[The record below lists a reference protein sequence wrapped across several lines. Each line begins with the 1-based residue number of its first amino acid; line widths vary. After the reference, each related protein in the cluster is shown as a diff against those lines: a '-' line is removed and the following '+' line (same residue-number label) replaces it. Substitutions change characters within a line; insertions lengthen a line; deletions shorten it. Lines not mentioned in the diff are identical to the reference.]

1 MKRKIMLGFIAL
13 ILVFGAVAV
22 LLSAAVVKS
31 VAREQLSAQLV
42 QESRMIADYIG
53 DSGDTKKLENV
64 FTKSRVTLI
73 SPDGTVLFDNWANDP
88 LSNHM
93 DRPEIR
99 QALASGRGSAVRYSD
114 TTRTTAIYEATLL
127 KDGNI
132 LRVAAPERIARGIA
146 TSVAPWLIFGLLIV
160 LLVIMLLANFLGDRL
175 IAPILAID
183 PDHPEEVI
191 VYDELLPLIRRI
203 DAQNRHNR
211 TQMEALEARRQELN
225 TLLDGMQEGFIALS
239 GRHEVRLINPAA
251 CRILNVKPQQAC
263 NRLLT
268 ELNRSL
274 VIIRLLNDLDKKGIA
289 NGVLEKEGRH
299 YLLTANRIQGRPD
312 SVLLMSDQTEK
323 LAGEAMRKRFT
334 ANVSHELRTPL
345 TTICGY
351 TELLENGMVKAEDAQ
366 GIYNLIH
373 KESSR
378 MLDLVEDILR
388 LSRLDEGNLTGKR
401 EKVNLCETAASA
413 CQLLSLAAQEK
424 GVKVNFTGEDAFVL
438 GDPVLLGELCSNLL
452 DNAIKYNVD
461 NGSVDVRVTAGA
473 NTVLTVSDTGI
484 GIEPEHQPHV
494 FERFYRTDN
503 CRSKSTGGTG
513 LGLSI
518 VKHAAEY
525 HKAKV
530 ELMSKPGQG
539 TRVTVV
545 FPPCCEDSLPEEEGE
560 SA

>member
-13 ILVFGAVAV
+13 ILAFGSAAV
-22 LLSAAVVKS
+22 LLTSAVVQS
-31 VAREQLSAQLV
+31 VAREQLSTQLA
-42 QESRMIADYIG
+42 QESKLIATYLG
-53 DSGDTKKLENV
+53 DWGDAAKLEEV
-64 FTKSRVTLI
+64 FTRSRVTLI
-73 SPDGTVLFDNWANDP
+73 APDGTVLFDNWTNEP
-88 LSNHM
+88 LDNHM

-99 QALASGRGSAVRYSD
+99 QALTKGQGSAVRYSD
-114 TTRTTAIYEATLL
+114 TTRTTAIYVATLL
-127 KDGNI
+127 EDGNI

-146 TSVAPWLIFGLLIV
+146 TGVAPWLIFGLVIV
-160 LLVIMLLANFLGDRL
+160 LLVVVLFANFLGDKL

-183 PDHPEEVI
+183 PDHPEEVV

-211 TQMEALEARRQELN
+211 AQMEALEARRLELN
-225 TLLDGMQEGFIALS
+225 ALLDGMQEGFIALS
-239 GRHEVRLINPAA
+239 DRHEVSLINPAA
-251 CRILNVKPQQAC
+251 CRILEVKPEQAHK
-263 NRLLT
+263 RLLT

-274 VIIRLLNDLDKKGIA
+274 VIIRLLDDLEKEGVA
-289 NGVLEKEGRH
+289 TGVLEKSGRH
-299 YLLTANRIQGRPD
+299 YLLAANRIQGRPG
-312 SVLLMSDQTEK
+312 SVLLMSDQTDK

-345 TTICGY
+345 TTIFGY
-351 TELLENGMVKAEDAQ
+351 AELLEKGMVKEEDAP
-366 GIYNLIH
+366 GIYQLIH

-388 LSRLDEGNLTGKR
+388 LSSLDEGYLTGKH
-401 EKVNLCETAASA
+401 EKVSLRETADAA
-413 CQLLSLAAQEK
+413 CRMLSLAAQER
-424 GVKVNFTGEDAFVL
+424 GVKVTLSGEDAFVL
-438 GDPVLLGELCSNLL
+438 GDPVLLGELLSNLL
-452 DNAIKYNVD
+452 DNAIKYNVE

-473 NTVLTVSDTGI
+473 NTVLSVSDTGI
-484 GIEPEHQPHV
+484 GIEPEHQLHV

-530 ELMSKPGQG
+530 DLISRPGQG

-545 FPPCCEDSLPEEEGE
+545 FPSYSEDSL
-560 SA
+560 SAERSV

>member
-1 MKRKIMLGFIAL
+1 MACLTSLPSSSRGVTAFFLQR
-13 ILVFGAVAV
+13 
-22 LLSAAVVKS
+22 AA
-31 VAREQLSAQLV
+31 A
-42 QESRMIADYIG
+42 
-53 DSGDTKKLENV
+53 
-64 FTKSRVTLI
+64 
-73 SPDGTVLFDNWANDP
+73 
-88 LSNHM
+88 
-93 DRPEIR
+93 
-99 QALASGRGSAVRYSD
+99 
-114 TTRTTAIYEATLL
+114 
-127 KDGNI
+127 
-132 LRVAAPERIARGIA
+132 
-146 TSVAPWLIFGLLIV
+146 
-160 LLVIMLLANFLGDRL
+160 
-175 IAPILAID
+175 
-183 PDHPEEVI
+183 
-191 VYDELLPLIRRI
+191 
-203 DAQNRHNR
+203 
-211 TQMEALEARRQELN
+211 
-225 TLLDGMQEGFIALS
+225 
-239 GRHEVRLINPAA
+239 NPAA

>member
-13 ILVFGAVAV
+13 ILAFGMAAV
-22 LLSAAVVKS
+22 LLAAAVVTS
-31 VAREQLSAQLV
+31 VAREQLSTQLA
-42 QESRMIADYIG
+42 QESKLIATYLG
-53 DSGDTKKLENV
+53 DWGDAAKLEEV
-64 FTKSRVTLI
+64 FTRSRVTLI
-73 SPDGTVLFDNWANDP
+73 APDGTVLFDNWTNEP
-88 LSNHM
+88 LDNHM

-99 QALASGRGSAVRYSD
+99 QALTNGQGSAVRYSD
-114 TTRTTAIYEATLL
+114 TTRTTAIYAATLL
-127 KDGNI
+127 EDGNI

-146 TSVAPWLIFGLLIV
+146 TSVAPWLIFGLVIV
-160 LLVIMLLANFLGDRL
+160 LLVVVLFANFLGDKL

-183 PDHPEEVI
+183 PDHPEEVVI
-191 VYDELLPLIRRI
+191 YDELLPLIRRI

-211 TQMEALEARRQELN
+211 AQMEALEARRLELN
-225 TLLDGMQEGFIALS
+225 ALLDGMQEGFIALS
-239 GRHEVRLINPAA
+239 DRHEVSLINPAA
-251 CRILNVKPQQAC
+251 CRILEVKPEQAHK
-263 NRLLT
+263 RLLT

-274 VIIRLLNDLDKKGIA
+274 VIIRLLDDLEKEGVA
-289 NGVLEKEGRH
+289 TGVLEKSGRH
-299 YLLTANRIQGRPD
+299 YLLAANRIQGRPG
-312 SVLLMSDQTEK
+312 SVLLMSDQTDK

-345 TTICGY
+345 TTIFGY
-351 TELLENGMVKAEDAQ
+351 AELLEKGMVKEEDAP
-366 GIYNLIH
+366 GIYQLIH

-388 LSRLDEGNLTGKR
+388 LSSLDEGYLTGKH
-401 EKVNLCETAASA
+401 EKVNLRETADAA
-413 CQLLSLAAQEK
+413 CRMLSLAAQER
-424 GVKVNFTGEDAFVL
+424 GVKVTLSGEDAFVL
-438 GDPVLLGELCSNLL
+438 GDPVLLGELLSNLL
-452 DNAIKYNVD
+452 DNAIKYNVE

-473 NTVLTVSDTGI
+473 NTVLSVSDTGI
-484 GIEPEHQPHV
+484 GIEPEHQLHV

-530 ELMSKPGQG
+530 DLISRPGQG

-545 FPPCCEDSLPEEEGE
+545 FPSYSEDSL
-560 SA
+560 SAERSV

>member
-1 MKRKIMLGFIAL
+1 LKRKIMLGFIAL
-13 ILVFGAVAV
+13 ILAFGTAAV
-22 LLSAAVVKS
+22 LLTSAVVQS
-31 VAREQLSAQLV
+31 VAREQLSTQLA
-42 QESRMIADYIG
+42 QESKLIATYLG
-53 DSGDTKKLENV
+53 DWGDAAKLEEV
-64 FTKSRVTLI
+64 FTRSRVTLI
-73 SPDGTVLFDNWANDP
+73 APDGTVLFDNWTNEP
-88 LSNHM
+88 LDNHM

-99 QALASGRGSAVRYSD
+99 QALTKGQGSAVRYSD
-114 TTRTTAIYEATLL
+114 TTRTTAIYVATLL
-127 KDGNI
+127 EDGNI

-146 TSVAPWLIFGLLIV
+146 TGVAPWLIFGLVIV
-160 LLVIMLLANFLGDRL
+160 LLVVVLFANFLGDKL

-183 PDHPEEVI
+183 PDHPEEVV

-211 TQMEALEARRQELN
+211 AQMEALEARRLELN
-225 TLLDGMQEGFIALS
+225 ALLDGMQEGFIALS
-239 GRHEVRLINPAA
+239 DRHEVSLINPAA
-251 CRILNVKPQQAC
+251 CRILEVKPEQAHK
-263 NRLLT
+263 RLLT

-274 VIIRLLNDLDKKGIA
+274 VIIRLLDDLEKEGVA
-289 NGVLEKEGRH
+289 TGVLEKSGRH
-299 YLLTANRIQGRPD
+299 YLLAANRIQGRPG
-312 SVLLMSDQTEK
+312 SVLLMSDQTDK

-345 TTICGY
+345 TTIFGY
-351 TELLENGMVKAEDAQ
+351 AELLEKGMVKEEDAP
-366 GIYNLIH
+366 GIYQLIH

-388 LSRLDEGNLTGKR
+388 LSSLDEGYLTGKH
-401 EKVNLCETAASA
+401 EKVNLRETADAA
-413 CQLLSLAAQEK
+413 CRMLSLAAQER
-424 GVKVNFTGEDAFVL
+424 GVKVTLSGEDAFVL
-438 GDPVLLGELCSNLL
+438 GDPVLLGELLSNLL
-452 DNAIKYNVD
+452 DNAIKYNVE

-473 NTVLTVSDTGI
+473 NTVLSVSDTGI
-484 GIEPEHQPHV
+484 GIEPEHQLHV

-530 ELMSKPGQG
+530 DLISRPGQG

-545 FPPCCEDSLPEEEGE
+545 FPSYSEDSL
-560 SA
+560 SAERSV

>member
-13 ILVFGAVAV
+13 ILAFGMAAA
-22 LLSAAVVKS
+22 LLAATVITS
-31 VAREQLSAQLV
+31 VAREQLSTQLA
-42 QESRMIADYIG
+42 QESKLIATYLG
-53 DSGDTKKLENV
+53 DWGDAAKLEEV
-64 FTKSRVTLI
+64 FTRSRVTLI
-73 SPDGTVLFDNWANDP
+73 APDGTVLFDNWTNEP
-88 LSNHM
+88 LDNHM

-99 QALASGRGSAVRYSD
+99 QALTKGQGSAVRYSD
-114 TTRTTAIYEATLL
+114 TTRTTAIYAATLL
-127 KDGNI
+127 EDGNI

-146 TSVAPWLIFGLLIV
+146 TGVAPWLIFGLVIV
-160 LLVIMLLANFLGDRL
+160 LLVVVLFANFLGDKL

-183 PDHPEEVI
+183 PDHPEEVV

-211 TQMEALEARRQELN
+211 AQMEALEARRLELN
-225 TLLDGMQEGFIALS
+225 ALLDGMQEGFIALS
-239 GRHEVRLINPAA
+239 DRHEVSLINPAA
-251 CRILNVKPQQAC
+251 CRILEVKPEQAHK
-263 NRLLT
+263 RLLT

-274 VIIRLLNDLDKKGIA
+274 VIIRLLDDLEKEGVA
-289 NGVLEKEGRH
+289 TGVLEKSGRH
-299 YLLTANRIQGRPD
+299 YLLAANRIQGRPG
-312 SVLLMSDQTEK
+312 SVLLMSDQTDK

-345 TTICGY
+345 TTIFGY
-351 TELLENGMVKAEDAQ
+351 AELLEKGMVKEEDAP
-366 GIYNLIH
+366 GIYQLIH

-388 LSRLDEGNLTGKR
+388 LSSLDEGYLTGKH
-401 EKVNLCETAASA
+401 EKVNLRETADAA
-413 CQLLSLAAQEK
+413 CRMLSLAAQER
-424 GVKVNFTGEDAFVL
+424 GVKVTLSGEDAFVL
-438 GDPVLLGELCSNLL
+438 GDPVLLGELLSNLL
-452 DNAIKYNVD
+452 DNAIKYNVE

-473 NTVLTVSDTGI
+473 NTVLSVSDTGI
-484 GIEPEHQPHV
+484 GIEPEHQLHV

-530 ELMSKPGQG
+530 DLISRPGQG

-545 FPPCCEDSLPEEEGE
+545 FPSYSEDSL
-560 SA
+560 SAERSV

>member
-13 ILVFGAVAV
+13 ILAFGMAAV
-22 LLSAAVVKS
+22 LLAAAVVTS
-31 VAREQLSAQLV
+31 VAREQLSTQLA
-42 QESRMIADYIG
+42 QESKLIATYLG
-53 DSGDTKKLENV
+53 DWGDAAKLEEV
-64 FTKSRVTLI
+64 FTRSRVTLI
-73 SPDGTVLFDNWANDP
+73 APDGTVLFDNWTNEP
-88 LSNHM
+88 LDNHM
-93 DRPEIR
+93 DRPEIL
-99 QALASGRGSAVRYSD
+99 QALTNGQGSAVRYSD
-114 TTRTTAIYEATLL
+114 TTRTTAIYAATLL
-127 KDGNI
+127 EDGNI

-146 TSVAPWLIFGLLIV
+146 TSVAPWLIFGLVIV
-160 LLVIMLLANFLGDRL
+160 LLVVVLFANFLGDKL

-183 PDHPEEVI
+183 PDHPEEVV

-211 TQMEALEARRQELN
+211 AQMEALEARRLELN
-225 TLLDGMQEGFIALS
+225 ALLDGMQEGFIALS
-239 GRHEVRLINPAA
+239 DRHEVSLINPAA
-251 CRILNVKPQQAC
+251 CRILEVKPEQAHK
-263 NRLLT
+263 RLLT

-274 VIIRLLNDLDKKGIA
+274 VIIRLLDDLEKEGVA
-289 NGVLEKEGRH
+289 TGVLEKSGRH
-299 YLLTANRIQGRPD
+299 YLLAANRIQGRPG

-345 TTICGY
+345 TTIFGY
-351 TELLENGMVKAEDAQ
+351 AELLEKGMVKEEDAP
-366 GIYNLIH
+366 GIYQLIH

-388 LSRLDEGNLTGKR
+388 LSSLDEGYLTGKH
-401 EKVNLCETAASA
+401 EKVNLRETADAA
-413 CQLLSLAAQEK
+413 CRMLSLAAQER
-424 GVKVNFTGEDAFVL
+424 GVKVTLSGEDAFVL
-438 GDPVLLGELCSNLL
+438 GDPVLLGELLSNLL
-452 DNAIKYNVD
+452 DNAIKYNVE

-473 NTVLTVSDTGI
+473 NTVLSVSDTGI
-484 GIEPEHQPHV
+484 GIEPEHQLHV

-530 ELMSKPGQG
+530 DLISRPGQG

-545 FPPCCEDSLPEEEGE
+545 FPSYSEDSL
-560 SA
+560 SAERSV

>member
-13 ILVFGAVAV
+13 ILAFGMAAA
-22 LLSAAVVKS
+22 LLAATVITS
-31 VAREQLSAQLV
+31 VAREQLSTQLA
-42 QESRMIADYIG
+42 QESKLIATYLG
-53 DSGDTKKLENV
+53 DWGDAAKLEEV
-64 FTKSRVTLI
+64 FTRSRVTLI
-73 SPDGTVLFDNWANDP
+73 APDGTVLFDNWTNEP
-88 LSNHM
+88 LDNHM

-99 QALASGRGSAVRYSD
+99 QALTKGQGSAVRYSD
-114 TTRTTAIYEATLL
+114 TTRTTAIYVATLL
-127 KDGNI
+127 EDGNI

-146 TSVAPWLIFGLLIV
+146 TGVAPWLIFGLVIV
-160 LLVIMLLANFLGDRL
+160 LLVVVLFANFLGDKL

-183 PDHPEEVI
+183 PDHPEEVV

-211 TQMEALEARRQELN
+211 AQMEALEARRLELN
-225 TLLDGMQEGFIALS
+225 ALLDGMQEGFIALS
-239 GRHEVRLINPAA
+239 DRHEVSLINPAA
-251 CRILNVKPQQAC
+251 CRILEVKPEQAHK
-263 NRLLT
+263 RLLT

-274 VIIRLLNDLDKKGIA
+274 VIIRLLDDLEKEGVA
-289 NGVLEKEGRH
+289 TGVLEKSGRH
-299 YLLTANRIQGRPD
+299 YLLAANRIQGRPG
-312 SVLLMSDQTEK
+312 SVLLMSDQTDK

-345 TTICGY
+345 TTIFGY
-351 TELLENGMVKAEDAQ
+351 AELLEKGMVKEEDAP
-366 GIYNLIH
+366 GIYQLIH

-388 LSRLDEGNLTGKR
+388 LSSLDEGYLTGKH
-401 EKVNLCETAASA
+401 EKVNLRETADAA
-413 CQLLSLAAQEK
+413 CRMLSLAAQER
-424 GVKVNFTGEDAFVL
+424 GVKVTLSGEDAFVL
-438 GDPVLLGELCSNLL
+438 GDPVLLGELLSNLL
-452 DNAIKYNVD
+452 DNAIKYNVE

-473 NTVLTVSDTGI
+473 NTVLSVSDTGI
-484 GIEPEHQPHV
+484 GIEPEHQLHV

-530 ELMSKPGQG
+530 DLISRPGQG

-545 FPPCCEDSLPEEEGE
+545 FPSYSEDSL
-560 SA
+560 SAERSV

>member
-13 ILVFGAVAV
+13 ILAFGSAAV
-22 LLSAAVVKS
+22 LLTSAVVQS
-31 VAREQLSAQLV
+31 VAREQLSTQLA
-42 QESRMIADYIG
+42 QESKLIATYLG
-53 DSGDTKKLENV
+53 DWGDAAKLEEV
-64 FTKSRVTLI
+64 FTRSRVTLI
-73 SPDGTVLFDNWANDP
+73 APDGTVLFDNWTNEP
-88 LSNHM
+88 LDNHM

-99 QALASGRGSAVRYSD
+99 QALTKGQGSAVRYSN
-114 TTRTTAIYEATLL
+114 TTRTTAIYAATLL
-127 KDGNI
+127 EDGNI

-146 TSVAPWLIFGLLIV
+146 TGVAPWLIFGLVIV
-160 LLVIMLLANFLGDRL
+160 LLVVVLFANFLGDKL

-183 PDHPEEVI
+183 PDHPEEVV

-211 TQMEALEARRQELN
+211 AQMEALEARRLELN
-225 TLLDGMQEGFIALS
+225 ALLDGMQEGFIALS
-239 GRHEVRLINPAA
+239 DRHEVSLINPAA
-251 CRILNVKPQQAC
+251 CRILEVKPEQAHK
-263 NRLLT
+263 RLLT

-274 VIIRLLNDLDKKGIA
+274 VIIRLLDDLEKEGVA
-289 NGVLEKEGRH
+289 TGVLEKSGRH
-299 YLLTANRIQGRPD
+299 YLLAANRIQGRPG
-312 SVLLMSDQTEK
+312 SVLLMSDQTDK

-345 TTICGY
+345 TTIFGY
-351 TELLENGMVKAEDAQ
+351 AELLEKGMVKEEDAP
-366 GIYNLIH
+366 GIYQLIH

-388 LSRLDEGNLTGKR
+388 LSSLDEGYLTGKH
-401 EKVNLCETAASA
+401 EKVSLRETADAA
-413 CQLLSLAAQEK
+413 CRMLSLAAQER
-424 GVKVNFTGEDAFVL
+424 GVKVTLSGEDAFVL
-438 GDPVLLGELCSNLL
+438 GDPVLLGELLSNLL
-452 DNAIKYNVD
+452 DNAIKYNVE

-473 NTVLTVSDTGI
+473 NTVLSVSDTGI
-484 GIEPEHQPHV
+484 GIEPEHQLHV

-530 ELMSKPGQG
+530 DLISRPGQG

-545 FPPCCEDSLPEEEGE
+545 FPSYSEDSL
-560 SA
+560 SAERSV

>member
-1 MKRKIMLGFIAL
+1 LKRKIMLGFIAL
-13 ILVFGAVAV
+13 ILAFGSAAV
-22 LLSAAVVKS
+22 LLTSAVVQS
-31 VAREQLSAQLV
+31 VAREQLSTQLA
-42 QESRMIADYIG
+42 QESKLIATYLG
-53 DSGDTKKLENV
+53 DWGDAAKLEEV
-64 FTKSRVTLI
+64 FTRSRVTLI
-73 SPDGTVLFDNWANDP
+73 APDGTVLFDNWTNEP
-88 LSNHM
+88 LDNHM

-99 QALASGRGSAVRYSD
+99 QALTKGQGSAVRYSD
-114 TTRTTAIYEATLL
+114 TTRTTAIYVATLL
-127 KDGNI
+127 EDGNI

-146 TSVAPWLIFGLLIV
+146 TGVAPWLIFGLVIV
-160 LLVIMLLANFLGDRL
+160 LLVVVLFANFLGDKL

-183 PDHPEEVI
+183 PDHPEEVV

-211 TQMEALEARRQELN
+211 AQMEALEARRLELN
-225 TLLDGMQEGFIALS
+225 ALLDGMQEGFIALS
-239 GRHEVRLINPAA
+239 DRHEVSLINPAA
-251 CRILNVKPQQAC
+251 CRILEVKPEQAHK
-263 NRLLT
+263 RLLT

-274 VIIRLLNDLDKKGIA
+274 VIIRLLDDLEKEGVA
-289 NGVLEKEGRH
+289 TGVLEKSGRH
-299 YLLTANRIQGRPD
+299 YLLAANRIQGRPG
-312 SVLLMSDQTEK
+312 SVLLMSDQTDK

-345 TTICGY
+345 TTIFGY
-351 TELLENGMVKAEDAQ
+351 AELLEKGMVKEEDAP
-366 GIYNLIH
+366 GIYQLIH

-388 LSRLDEGNLTGKR
+388 LSSLDEGYLTGKH
-401 EKVNLCETAASA
+401 EKVSLRETADAA
-413 CQLLSLAAQEK
+413 CRMLSLAAQER
-424 GVKVNFTGEDAFVL
+424 GVKVTLSGEDAFVL
-438 GDPVLLGELCSNLL
+438 GDPVLLGELLSNLL
-452 DNAIKYNVD
+452 DNAIKYNVE

-473 NTVLTVSDTGI
+473 NTVLSVSDTGI
-484 GIEPEHQPHV
+484 GIEPEHQLHV

-530 ELMSKPGQG
+530 DLISRPGQG

-545 FPPCCEDSLPEEEGE
+545 LPSYREDSL
-560 SA
+560 SAERSV

>member
-13 ILVFGAVAV
+13 ILAFGMAAV
-22 LLSAAVVKS
+22 LLAAAVVTS
-31 VAREQLSAQLV
+31 VAREQLSTQLA
-42 QESRMIADYIG
+42 QESKLIATYLG
-53 DSGDTKKLENV
+53 DWGDAAKLEEV
-64 FTKSRVTLI
+64 FTRSRVTLI
-73 SPDGTVLFDNWANDP
+73 APDGMVLFDNWTNEP
-88 LSNHM
+88 LDNHM

-99 QALASGRGSAVRYSD
+99 QALTNGQGSAVRYSD
-114 TTRTTAIYEATLL
+114 TTRTTAIYAATLL
-127 KDGNI
+127 EDGNI

-146 TSVAPWLIFGLLIV
+146 TSVAPWLIFGLVIV
-160 LLVIMLLANFLGDRL
+160 LLVVVLFANFLGDKL

-183 PDHPEEVI
+183 PDHPEEVVI
-191 VYDELLPLIRRI
+191 YDELLPLIRRI

-211 TQMEALEARRQELN
+211 AQMEALEARRLELN
-225 TLLDGMQEGFIALS
+225 ALLDGMQEGFIALS
-239 GRHEVRLINPAA
+239 DRHEVSLINPAA
-251 CRILNVKPQQAC
+251 CRILEVKPEQAHK
-263 NRLLT
+263 RLLT

-274 VIIRLLNDLDKKGIA
+274 VIIRLLDDLEKEGVA
-289 NGVLEKEGRH
+289 TGVLEKSGRH
-299 YLLTANRIQGRPD
+299 YLLAANRIQGRPG
-312 SVLLMSDQTEK
+312 SVLLMSDQTDK

-345 TTICGY
+345 TTIFGY
-351 TELLENGMVKAEDAQ
+351 AELLEKGMVKEEDAP
-366 GIYNLIH
+366 GIYQLIH

-388 LSRLDEGNLTGKR
+388 LSSLDEGYLTGKH
-401 EKVNLCETAASA
+401 EKVNLRETADAA
-413 CQLLSLAAQEK
+413 CRMLSLAAQER
-424 GVKVNFTGEDAFVL
+424 GVKVTLSGEDAFVL
-438 GDPVLLGELCSNLL
+438 GDPVLLGELLSNLL
-452 DNAIKYNVD
+452 DNAIKYNVE

-473 NTVLTVSDTGI
+473 NTVLSVSDTGI
-484 GIEPEHQPHV
+484 GIEPEHQLHV

-530 ELMSKPGQG
+530 DLISRPGQG

-545 FPPCCEDSLPEEEGE
+545 FPSYSEDSLSTER
-560 SA
+560 SV

>member
-13 ILVFGAVAV
+13 ILAFGSAAV
-22 LLSAAVVKS
+22 LLTSAVVQS
-31 VAREQLSAQLV
+31 VAREQLSTQLA
-42 QESRMIADYIG
+42 QESKLIATYLG
-53 DSGDTKKLENV
+53 DWGDAAKLEEV
-64 FTKSRVTLI
+64 FTRSRVTLI
-73 SPDGTVLFDNWANDP
+73 APDGTVLFDNWTNEP
-88 LSNHM
+88 LDNHM

-99 QALASGRGSAVRYSD
+99 QALTKGQGSAVRYSD
-114 TTRTTAIYEATLL
+114 TTRTTAIYVATLL
-127 KDGNI
+127 EDGNI

-146 TSVAPWLIFGLLIV
+146 TGVAPWLIFGLVIV
-160 LLVIMLLANFLGDRL
+160 LLVVVLFANFLGDKL

-183 PDHPEEVI
+183 PDHPEEVV

-211 TQMEALEARRQELN
+211 AQMEALEARRLELN
-225 TLLDGMQEGFIALS
+225 ALLDGMQEGFIALS
-239 GRHEVRLINPAA
+239 DRHEVSLINPAA
-251 CRILNVKPQQAC
+251 CRILEVKPEQAHK
-263 NRLLT
+263 RLLT

-274 VIIRLLNDLDKKGIA
+274 VIIRLLDDLEKEGVA
-289 NGVLEKEGRH
+289 TGVLEKSGRH
-299 YLLTANRIQGRPD
+299 YLLAANRIQGRPG
-312 SVLLMSDQTEK
+312 SVLLMSDQTDK

-345 TTICGY
+345 TTIFGY
-351 TELLENGMVKAEDAQ
+351 AELLEKGMVKEEDAP
-366 GIYNLIH
+366 GIYQLIH

-388 LSRLDEGNLTGKR
+388 LSSLDEGYLTGKH
-401 EKVNLCETAASA
+401 EKVSLRETADAA
-413 CQLLSLAAQEK
+413 CRMLSLAAQER
-424 GVKVNFTGEDAFVL
+424 GVKVTLSGEDAFVL
-438 GDPVLLGELCSNLL
+438 GDPVLLGELLSNLL
-452 DNAIKYNVD
+452 DNAIKYNVE

-473 NTVLTVSDTGI
+473 NTVLSVSDTGI
-484 GIEPEHQPHV
+484 GIEPEHQLHV

-530 ELMSKPGQG
+530 DLISRPGQG

-545 FPPCCEDSLPEEEGE
+545 LPSYREDSL
-560 SA
+560 SAERSV

>member
-1 MKRKIMLGFIAL
+1 LKRKIMLGFIAL
-13 ILVFGAVAV
+13 ILAFGSAAV
-22 LLSAAVVKS
+22 LLTSAVVQS
-31 VAREQLSAQLV
+31 VAREQLSTQLA
-42 QESRMIADYIG
+42 QESKLIATYLG
-53 DSGDTKKLENV
+53 DWGDAAKLEEV
-64 FTKSRVTLI
+64 FTRSRVTLI
-73 SPDGTVLFDNWANDP
+73 APDGTVLFDNWTNEP
-88 LSNHM
+88 LDNHM

-99 QALASGRGSAVRYSD
+99 QALTKGQGSAVRYSD
-114 TTRTTAIYEATLL
+114 TTRTTAIYVATLL
-127 KDGNI
+127 EDGNI

-146 TSVAPWLIFGLLIV
+146 TGVAPWLIFGLVIV
-160 LLVIMLLANFLGDRL
+160 LLVVVLFANFLGDKL

-183 PDHPEEVI
+183 PDHPEEVV

-211 TQMEALEARRQELN
+211 AQMEALEARRLELN
-225 TLLDGMQEGFIALS
+225 ALLDGMQEGFIALS
-239 GRHEVRLINPAA
+239 DRHEVSLINPAA
-251 CRILNVKPQQAC
+251 CRILEVKPEQAHK
-263 NRLLT
+263 RLLT

-274 VIIRLLNDLDKKGIA
+274 VIIRLLDDLEKEGVA
-289 NGVLEKEGRH
+289 TGVLEKSGRH
-299 YLLTANRIQGRPD
+299 YLLAANRIQGRPG
-312 SVLLMSDQTEK
+312 SVLLMSDQTDK

-345 TTICGY
+345 TTIFGY
-351 TELLENGMVKAEDAQ
+351 AELLEKGMVKEEDAP
-366 GIYNLIH
+366 GIYQLIH

-388 LSRLDEGNLTGKR
+388 LSSLDEGYLTGKH
-401 EKVNLCETAASA
+401 EKVSLRETADAA
-413 CQLLSLAAQEK
+413 CRMLSLAAQER
-424 GVKVNFTGEDAFVL
+424 GVKVTLSGEDAFVL
-438 GDPVLLGELCSNLL
+438 GDPVLLGELLSNLL
-452 DNAIKYNVD
+452 DNAIKYNVE

-473 NTVLTVSDTGI
+473 NTVLSVSDTGI
-484 GIEPEHQPHV
+484 GIEPEHQLHV

-530 ELMSKPGQG
+530 DLISRPGQG

-545 FPPCCEDSLPEEEGE
+545 FPSYSEDSL
-560 SA
+560 SAERSV

>member
-1 MKRKIMLGFIAL
+1 
-13 ILVFGAVAV
+13 
-22 LLSAAVVKS
+22 
-31 VAREQLSAQLV
+31 
-42 QESRMIADYIG
+42 
-53 DSGDTKKLENV
+53 
-64 FTKSRVTLI
+64 
-73 SPDGTVLFDNWANDP
+73 
-88 LSNHM
+88 
-93 DRPEIR
+93 
-99 QALASGRGSAVRYSD
+99 
-114 TTRTTAIYEATLL
+114 
-127 KDGNI
+127 
-132 LRVAAPERIARGIA
+132 
-146 TSVAPWLIFGLLIV
+146 
-160 LLVIMLLANFLGDRL
+160 
-175 IAPILAID
+175 
-183 PDHPEEVI
+183 
-191 VYDELLPLIRRI
+191 
-203 DAQNRHNR
+203 
-211 TQMEALEARRQELN
+211 
-225 TLLDGMQEGFIALS
+225 
-239 GRHEVRLINPAA
+239 
-251 CRILNVKPQQAC
+251 
-263 NRLLT
+263 
-268 ELNRSL
+268 
-274 VIIRLLNDLDKKGIA
+274 
-289 NGVLEKEGRH
+289 
-299 YLLTANRIQGRPD
+299 
-312 SVLLMSDQTEK
+312 MSDQTEK

>member
-1 MKRKIMLGFIAL
+1 LKRKIMLGFIAL
-13 ILVFGAVAV
+13 ILAFGMAAV
-22 LLSAAVVKS
+22 LLAAAVVTS
-31 VAREQLSAQLV
+31 VAREQLSTQLA
-42 QESRMIADYIG
+42 QESKLIATYLG
-53 DSGDTKKLENV
+53 DWGDAAKLEEV
-64 FTKSRVTLI
+64 FTRSRVTLI
-73 SPDGTVLFDNWANDP
+73 APDGMVLFDNWTNEP
-88 LSNHM
+88 LDNHM

-99 QALASGRGSAVRYSD
+99 QALTNGQGSAVRYSD
-114 TTRTTAIYEATLL
+114 TTRTTAIYAATLL
-127 KDGNI
+127 EDGNI

-146 TSVAPWLIFGLLIV
+146 TSVAPWLIFGLVIV
-160 LLVIMLLANFLGDRL
+160 LLVVVLFANFLGDKL

-183 PDHPEEVI
+183 PDHPEEVV

-211 TQMEALEARRQELN
+211 AQMEALEARRLELN
-225 TLLDGMQEGFIALS
+225 ALLDGMQEGFIALS
-239 GRHEVRLINPAA
+239 DRHEVSLINPAA
-251 CRILNVKPQQAC
+251 CRILEVKPEQAHK
-263 NRLLT
+263 RLLT

-274 VIIRLLNDLDKKGIA
+274 VIIRLLDDLEKEGVA
-289 NGVLEKEGRH
+289 TGVLEKSGRH
-299 YLLTANRIQGRPD
+299 YLLAANRIQGRPG
-312 SVLLMSDQTEK
+312 SVLLMSDQTDK

-345 TTICGY
+345 TTIFGY
-351 TELLENGMVKAEDAQ
+351 AELLEKGMVKEEDAP
-366 GIYNLIH
+366 GIYQLIH

-388 LSRLDEGNLTGKR
+388 LSSLDEGYLTGKH
-401 EKVNLCETAASA
+401 EKVNLRETADAA
-413 CQLLSLAAQEK
+413 CRMLSLAAQER
-424 GVKVNFTGEDAFVL
+424 GVKVTLSGEDAFVL
-438 GDPVLLGELCSNLL
+438 GDPVLLGELLSNLL
-452 DNAIKYNVD
+452 DNAIKYNVE

-473 NTVLTVSDTGI
+473 NTVLSVSDTGI
-484 GIEPEHQPHV
+484 GIEPEHQLHV

-530 ELMSKPGQG
+530 DLISRPGQG

-545 FPPCCEDSLPEEEGE
+545 FPSYSEDSL
-560 SA
+560 SAERSV

>member
-13 ILVFGAVAV
+13 ILAFGMAAV
-22 LLSAAVVKS
+22 LLAAAVVTS
-31 VAREQLSAQLV
+31 VAREQLSTQLA
-42 QESRMIADYIG
+42 QESKLIATYLG
-53 DSGDTKKLENV
+53 DWGDAAKLEEV
-64 FTKSRVTLI
+64 FTRSRVTLI
-73 SPDGTVLFDNWANDP
+73 APDGMVLFDNWTNEP
-88 LSNHM
+88 LDNHM

-99 QALASGRGSAVRYSD
+99 QALTNGQGSAVRYSD
-114 TTRTTAIYEATLL
+114 TTRTTAIYAATLL
-127 KDGNI
+127 EDGNI

-146 TSVAPWLIFGLLIV
+146 TSVAPWLIFGLVIV
-160 LLVIMLLANFLGDRL
+160 LLVVVLFANFLGDKL

-183 PDHPEEVI
+183 PDHPEEVVI
-191 VYDELLPLIRRI
+191 YDELLPLIRRI

-211 TQMEALEARRQELN
+211 AQMEALEARRLELN
-225 TLLDGMQEGFIALS
+225 ALLDGMQEGFIALS
-239 GRHEVRLINPAA
+239 DRHEVSLINPAA
-251 CRILNVKPQQAC
+251 CRILEVKPEQAHK
-263 NRLLT
+263 RLLT

-274 VIIRLLNDLDKKGIA
+274 VIIRLLDDLEKEGVA
-289 NGVLEKEGRH
+289 TGVLEKSGRH
-299 YLLTANRIQGRPD
+299 YLLAANRIQGRPG
-312 SVLLMSDQTEK
+312 SVLLMSDQTDK

-345 TTICGY
+345 TTIFGY
-351 TELLENGMVKAEDAQ
+351 AELLEKGMVKEEDAP
-366 GIYNLIH
+366 GIYQLIH

-388 LSRLDEGNLTGKR
+388 LSSLDEGYLTGKH
-401 EKVNLCETAASA
+401 EKVNLRETADAA
-413 CQLLSLAAQEK
+413 CRMLSLAAQER
-424 GVKVNFTGEDAFVL
+424 GVKVTLSGEDAFVL
-438 GDPVLLGELCSNLL
+438 GDPVLLGELLSNLL
-452 DNAIKYNVD
+452 DNAIKYNVE

-473 NTVLTVSDTGI
+473 NTVLSVSDTGI
-484 GIEPEHQPHV
+484 GIEPEHQLHV

-530 ELMSKPGQG
+530 DLISRPGQG

-545 FPPCCEDSLPEEEGE
+545 FPSYSEDSL
-560 SA
+560 SAERSV

>member
-13 ILVFGAVAV
+13 ILAFGSAVV
-22 LLSAAVVKS
+22 LLTSAVVQS
-31 VAREQLSAQLV
+31 VAREQLSTQLA
-42 QESRMIADYIG
+42 QESKLIATYLG
-53 DSGDTKKLENV
+53 DWGDAAKLEEV
-64 FTKSRVTLI
+64 FTRSRVTLI
-73 SPDGTVLFDNWANDP
+73 APDGTVLFDNWTNEP
-88 LSNHM
+88 LDNHM

-99 QALASGRGSAVRYSD
+99 QALTKGQGSAVRYSD
-114 TTRTTAIYEATLL
+114 TTRTTAIYVATLL
-127 KDGNI
+127 EDGNI

-146 TSVAPWLIFGLLIV
+146 TGVAPWLIFGLVIV
-160 LLVIMLLANFLGDRL
+160 LLVVVLFANFLGDKL

-183 PDHPEEVI
+183 PDHPEEVVI
-191 VYDELLPLIRRI
+191 YDELLPLIRRI

-211 TQMEALEARRQELN
+211 AQMEALEARRLELN
-225 TLLDGMQEGFIALS
+225 ALLDGMQEGFIALS
-239 GRHEVRLINPAA
+239 DRHEVSLINPAA
-251 CRILNVKPQQAC
+251 CRILEVKPEQAHK
-263 NRLLT
+263 RLLT

-274 VIIRLLNDLDKKGIA
+274 VIIRLLDDLEKEGVA
-289 NGVLEKEGRH
+289 TGVLEKSGRH
-299 YLLTANRIQGRPD
+299 YLLAANRIQGRPG
-312 SVLLMSDQTEK
+312 SVLLMSDQTDK

-345 TTICGY
+345 TTIFGY
-351 TELLENGMVKAEDAQ
+351 AELLEKGMVKEEDAP
-366 GIYNLIH
+366 GIYQLIH

-388 LSRLDEGNLTGKR
+388 LSSLDEGYLTGKH
-401 EKVNLCETAASA
+401 EKVNLRETADAA
-413 CQLLSLAAQEK
+413 CRMLSLAAQER
-424 GVKVNFTGEDAFVL
+424 GVKVTLSGEDAFVL
-438 GDPVLLGELCSNLL
+438 GDPVLLGELLSNLL
-452 DNAIKYNVD
+452 DNAIKYNVE

-473 NTVLTVSDTGI
+473 NTVLSVSDTGI
-484 GIEPEHQPHV
+484 GIEPEHQLHV

-530 ELMSKPGQG
+530 DLISRPGQG

-545 FPPCCEDSLPEEEGE
+545 FPSYSEDSL
-560 SA
+560 SAERSV

>member
-13 ILVFGAVAV
+13 ILAFGMAAV
-22 LLSAAVVKS
+22 LLAAAVVTS
-31 VAREQLSAQLV
+31 VAREQLSTQLA
-42 QESRMIADYIG
+42 QESKLIATYLG
-53 DSGDTKKLENV
+53 DWGDAAKLEEV
-64 FTKSRVTLI
+64 FTRSRVTLI
-73 SPDGTVLFDNWANDP
+73 APDGMVLFDNWTNEP
-88 LSNHM
+88 LDNHM

-99 QALASGRGSAVRYSD
+99 QALTNGQGSAVRYSD
-114 TTRTTAIYEATLL
+114 TTRTTAIYAATLL
-127 KDGNI
+127 EDGNI

-146 TSVAPWLIFGLLIV
+146 TSVAPWLIFGLVIV
-160 LLVIMLLANFLGDRL
+160 LLVVVLFANFLGDKL

-183 PDHPEEVI
+183 PDHPEEVV

-211 TQMEALEARRQELN
+211 AQMEALEARRLELN
-225 TLLDGMQEGFIALS
+225 ALLDGMQEGFIALS
-239 GRHEVRLINPAA
+239 DRHEVSLINPAA
-251 CRILNVKPQQAC
+251 CRILEVKPEQAHK
-263 NRLLT
+263 RLLT

-274 VIIRLLNDLDKKGIA
+274 VIIRLLDDLEKEGVA
-289 NGVLEKEGRH
+289 TGVLEKSGRH
-299 YLLTANRIQGRPD
+299 YLLAANRIQGRPG
-312 SVLLMSDQTEK
+312 SVLLMSDQTDK

-345 TTICGY
+345 TTIFGY
-351 TELLENGMVKAEDAQ
+351 AELLEKGMVKEEDAP
-366 GIYNLIH
+366 GIYQLIH

-388 LSRLDEGNLTGKR
+388 LSSLDEGYLTGKH
-401 EKVNLCETAASA
+401 EKVNLRETADAA
-413 CQLLSLAAQEK
+413 CRMLSLAAQER
-424 GVKVNFTGEDAFVL
+424 GVKVTLSGEDAFVL
-438 GDPVLLGELCSNLL
+438 GDPVLLGELLSNLL
-452 DNAIKYNVD
+452 DNAIKYNVE

-473 NTVLTVSDTGI
+473 NTVLSVSDTGI
-484 GIEPEHQPHV
+484 GIEPEHQLHV

-530 ELMSKPGQG
+530 DLISRPGQG

-545 FPPCCEDSLPEEEGE
+545 FPSYSEDSL
-560 SA
+560 SAERSV

>member
-13 ILVFGAVAV
+13 ILAFGMAAV
-22 LLSAAVVKS
+22 LLAAAVVTS
-31 VAREQLSAQLV
+31 VAREQLSTQLA
-42 QESRMIADYIG
+42 QESKLIATYLG
-53 DSGDTKKLENV
+53 DWCDAEKLEEV
-64 FTKSRVTLI
+64 FTRSRVTLI
-73 SPDGTVLFDNWANDP
+73 APDGMVLFDNWTNEP
-88 LSNHM
+88 LDNHM

-99 QALASGRGSAVRYSD
+99 QALTNGQGSAVRYSD
-114 TTRTTAIYEATLL
+114 TTRTTAIYAATLL
-127 KDGNI
+127 EDGNI

-146 TSVAPWLIFGLLIV
+146 TSVAPWLIFGLVIV
-160 LLVIMLLANFLGDRL
+160 LLVVVLFANFLGDKL

-183 PDHPEEVI
+183 PDHPEEVV

-211 TQMEALEARRQELN
+211 AQMEALEARRLELN
-225 TLLDGMQEGFIALS
+225 ALLDGMQEGFIALS
-239 GRHEVRLINPAA
+239 DRHEVSLINPAA
-251 CRILNVKPQQAC
+251 CRILEVKPEQAHK
-263 NRLLT
+263 RLLT

-274 VIIRLLNDLDKKGIA
+274 VIIRLLDDLEKEGVA
-289 NGVLEKEGRH
+289 TGVLEKSGRH
-299 YLLTANRIQGRPD
+299 YLLAANRIQGRPG
-312 SVLLMSDQTEK
+312 SVLLMSDQTDK

-345 TTICGY
+345 TTIFGY
-351 TELLENGMVKAEDAQ
+351 AELLEKGMVKEEDAP
-366 GIYNLIH
+366 GIYQLIH

-388 LSRLDEGNLTGKR
+388 LSSLDEGYLTGKH
-401 EKVNLCETAASA
+401 EKVNLRETADAA
-413 CQLLSLAAQEK
+413 CRMLSLAAQER
-424 GVKVNFTGEDAFVL
+424 GVKVTLSGEDAFVL
-438 GDPVLLGELCSNLL
+438 GDPVLLGELLSNLL
-452 DNAIKYNVD
+452 DNAIKYNVE

-473 NTVLTVSDTGI
+473 NTVLSVSDTGI
-484 GIEPEHQPHV
+484 GIEPEHQLHV

-530 ELMSKPGQG
+530 DLISRPGQG

-545 FPPCCEDSLPEEEGE
+545 FPSYSEDSL
-560 SA
+560 SAERSV

>member
-13 ILVFGAVAV
+13 ILAFGTAAV
-22 LLSAAVVKS
+22 LLAATVVTS
-31 VAREQLSAQLV
+31 VAREQLSTQLA
-42 QESRMIADYIG
+42 QESKLIATYLG
-53 DSGDTKKLENV
+53 DWGDAAKLEEV
-64 FTKSRVTLI
+64 FTRSRVTLI
-73 SPDGTVLFDNWANDP
+73 APDGTVLFDNWTNEP
-88 LSNHM
+88 LDNHM
-93 DRPEIR
+93 NRPEIR
-99 QALASGRGSAVRYSD
+99 QALTNGQGSAVRYSD
-114 TTRTTAIYEATLL
+114 TTRTTAIYAATLL
-127 KDGNI
+127 EDGNI

-146 TSVAPWLIFGLLIV
+146 TSVAPWLIFGLVIV
-160 LLVIMLLANFLGDRL
+160 LLVVVLFANFLGDKL

-183 PDHPEEVI
+183 PDHPEEVV

-211 TQMEALEARRQELN
+211 AQMEALEARRLELN
-225 TLLDGMQEGFIALS
+225 ALLDGMQEGFIALS
-239 GRHEVRLINPAA
+239 DRHEVSLINPAA
-251 CRILNVKPQQAC
+251 CRILEVKPEQAHK
-263 NRLLT
+263 RLLT

-274 VIIRLLNDLDKKGIA
+274 VIIRLLDDLEKEGVA
-289 NGVLEKEGRH
+289 TGVLEKSGRH
-299 YLLTANRIQGRPD
+299 YLLAANRIQGRPG

-345 TTICGY
+345 TTIFGY
-351 TELLENGMVKAEDAQ
+351 AELLEKGMVKEEDAP
-366 GIYNLIH
+366 GIYQLIH

-388 LSRLDEGNLTGKR
+388 LSSLDEGYLTGKH
-401 EKVNLCETAASA
+401 EKVNLREVADAA
-413 CQLLSLAAQEK
+413 CRMLSLAAKER
-424 GVKVNFTGEDAFVL
+424 GVKVTLSGEDAFVL
-438 GDPVLLGELCSNLL
+438 GDPVLLGELLSNLL
-452 DNAIKYNVD
+452 DNAIKYNVE
-461 NGSVDVRVTAGA
+461 NGSVDVCVTAGA
-473 NTVLTVSDTGI
+473 NTVLSVSDTGI
-484 GIEPEHQPHV
+484 GIEPEHQLHV

-530 ELMSKPGQG
+530 DLISRPGQG

-545 FPPCCEDSLPEEEGE
+545 FPSYSEDSL
-560 SA
+560 SAERSV

>member
-13 ILVFGAVAV
+13 ILAFGMAAV
-22 LLSAAVVKS
+22 LLAAAVVTS
-31 VAREQLSAQLV
+31 VAREQLSTQLA
-42 QESRMIADYIG
+42 QESKLIATYLG
-53 DSGDTKKLENV
+53 DWGDAAKLEEV
-64 FTKSRVTLI
+64 FTRSRVTLI
-73 SPDGTVLFDNWANDP
+73 APDGMVLFDNWTNEP
-88 LSNHM
+88 LDNHM

-99 QALASGRGSAVRYSD
+99 QALTNGQGSAVRYSD
-114 TTRTTAIYEATLL
+114 TTRTTAIYAATLL
-127 KDGNI
+127 EDGNI

-146 TSVAPWLIFGLLIV
+146 TSVAPWLIFGLVIV
-160 LLVIMLLANFLGDRL
+160 LLVVVLFANFLGDKL

-183 PDHPEEVI
+183 PDHPEEVV

-211 TQMEALEARRQELN
+211 AQMEALEARRLELN
-225 TLLDGMQEGFIALS
+225 ALLDGMQEGFIALS
-239 GRHEVRLINPAA
+239 DRHEVSLINPAA
-251 CRILNVKPQQAC
+251 CRILEVKPEQAHK
-263 NRLLT
+263 RLLT

-274 VIIRLLNDLDKKGIA
+274 VIIRLLDDLEKEGVA
-289 NGVLEKEGRH
+289 TSVLEKSGRH
-299 YLLTANRIQGRPD
+299 YLLAANRIQGRPG
-312 SVLLMSDQTEK
+312 SVLLMSDQTDK

-345 TTICGY
+345 TTIFGY
-351 TELLENGMVKAEDAQ
+351 AELLEKGMVKEEDAP
-366 GIYNLIH
+366 GIYQLIH

-388 LSRLDEGNLTGKR
+388 LSSLDEGYLTGKH
-401 EKVNLCETAASA
+401 EKVNLRETADAA
-413 CQLLSLAAQEK
+413 CRMLSLAAQER
-424 GVKVNFTGEDAFVL
+424 GVKVTLSGEDAFVL
-438 GDPVLLGELCSNLL
+438 GDPVLLGELLSNLL
-452 DNAIKYNVD
+452 DNAIKYNVE

-473 NTVLTVSDTGI
+473 NTVLSVSDTGI
-484 GIEPEHQPHV
+484 GIEPEHQLHV

-530 ELMSKPGQG
+530 DLISRPGQG

-545 FPPCCEDSLPEEEGE
+545 FPSYSEDSL
-560 SA
+560 SAERSV